1 MVVEV
6 KDTKADLTVVVD
18 HTLVVLLLPVILMV
32 VTFLIITKVTLHPA
46 QVVVGGTI
54 IVTEDL
60 MADLECV
67 SLRISFDK

>member
-18 HTLVVLLLPVILMV
+18 HTLAVLLLPVILMV
-32 VTFLIITKVTLHPA
+32 VTFLIITNHTQHPA

-60 MADLECV
+60 MADLDCV